1 VVMLGNM
8 ASPARAWTRPVS
20 HETLA
25 LAFAVADGL
34 AASPR
39 RLASRLLYDEQGAAL
54 FEKITELPEYYLTR
68 AEDEILARQAHA
80 IRETTGSS
88 TLIELGSGSS
98 TKTRHL
104 LDAWSAR
111 ADAQYVAVDVC
122 AEALDQAAVGLQDA
136 YPSLGLHQICGSFEH
151 AFAEFRAFSP
161 ATVAFLGSTIGN
173 FDERELNGFLDGLAE
188 ALNDGDH
195 LLLGIDLVKEKETL
209 EAAYDDASGVTA
221 EFTRNLFHRI
231 NRELGCEL
239 DVDSIEHVSWWNETL
254 ERIEIHAQF
263 RNKATIDLPQIGR
276 HFRIARGEWI
286 HTEISRKF
294 RASEMQT
301 RLARSGFAPVESFL
315 DEKEQFALLLARRD
329 SAYRPPHR
337 RSRLAS
343 ELRETRERTLELIAA
358 LPDTDLVEQ
367 HDPLMSPIV
376 WDLNHIANFEEQWL
390 DRACVL
396 AGTEE
401 RLRRDALYE
410 PTAHDRATRGSLELP
425 SVSASRDELTRT
437 RNRLEVLLQQ
447 TQGKSRT
454 PLLRDDFLF
463 HMLIQHEAQHT
474 ETILQTIGLIPER
487 TFEPSKRTSPL
498 TSERHLPST
507 MVRVPAGR
515 YGIGTDDRRYAYDN
529 ERPSHEVDLAAF
541 RIAISTVTNG
551 EFLGFIQAGG
561 YERAEFWSAE
571 GDAWRQES
579 RVRAPLHWIDH
590 ARGFREN
597 TYGRILQ
604 LDLLQ
609 PVIHICYFEAEAYAR
624 FRGARLPTEAEWEVA
639 ASADLETGGQR
650 RFPWGDCA
658 PQPEHADLGRHSF
671 APAPSGA
678 HPAGRSYFGCEDML
692 GSVWEW
698 TASEFAAWPGFHAWP
713 YAEYS
718 EIYFNKG
725 YKVLRGGSWAT
736 SPLAIRNTFRN
747 WDLPQRRQIMSG
759 LRLAADD

>member
-1 VVMLGNM
+1 M
-8 ASPARAWTRPVS
+8 
-20 HETLA
+20 A

-34 AASPR
+34 TATPR
-39 RLASRLLYDEQGAAL
+39 RLASRLLYDERGAAL

-68 AEDEILARQAHA
+68 AEDEILRHHAHA
-80 IRETTGSS
+80 IHETTGAS

-111 ADAQYVAVDVC
+111 DDAQYVAVDVC
-122 AEALDQAAVGLQDA
+122 AEALDQAAAGLQGA
-136 YPSLGLHQICGSFEH
+136 YPSLELHQICGSFEH
-151 AFAEFRAFSP
+151 AFAQFRAFSP

-173 FDERELNGFLDGLAE
+173 LDERELNAFIGGLAD
-188 ALNDGDH
+188 ALSDGDH
-195 LLLGIDLVKEKETL
+195 LLLGIDLVKEKEVL

-231 NRELGCEL
+231 NRELGCGL
-239 DVDSIEHVSWWNETL
+239 DVDSIDHISWWNESL

-263 RNKATIDLPQIGR
+263 RREAQIDLPQIGR
-276 HFRIARGEWI
+276 SFRIARGEWI

-294 RASEMQT
+294 RLGEMEA
-301 RLARSGFAPVESFL
+301 RLARSGFVPVESFL
-315 DEKEQFALLLARRD
+315 DQQRQFALILARREGAD
-329 SAYRPPHR
+329 SAR
-337 RSRLAS
+337 RQRTRLAG
-343 ELRETRERTLELIAA
+343 ELRETRARTLELIDVLPETA
-358 LPDTDLVEQ
+358 LLEQ

-390 DRACVL
+390 DRACDL
-396 AGTEE
+396 PATEE

-410 PTAHDRATRGSLELP
+410 AIAHSRASRGQLELP
-425 SVSASRDELTRT
+425 SAAASRHELTRT
-437 RNRLEVLLQQ
+437 RERLEALLQRAEGR
-447 TQGKSRT
+447 TRT

-463 HMLIQHEAQHT
+463 HMLIQHEAQHA
-474 ETILQTIGLIPER
+474 ETILQTIGLIPELVCDL
-487 TFEPSKRTSPL
+487 PQSTSPV
-498 TSERHLPST
+498 TSERHLRAE
-507 MVRVPAGR
+507 MVRIPAGR
-515 YGIGTDDRRYAYDN
+515 YRIGTDDRQRAYDN
-529 ERPSHEVDLAAF
+529 ERPCHEVDLGAF
-541 RIAISTVTNG
+541 RMAISPVTNG
-551 EFLGFIQAGG
+551 EFLAFVQSGG
-561 YERAEFWSAE
+561 YQSGEFWSTA
-571 GDAWRQES
+571 GDAWRQHS
-579 RVRAPLHWIDH
+579 RAQAPLRWIH
-590 ARGFREN
+590 HKQGFRESA
-597 TYGRILQ
+597 YGRVLP
-604 LDLLQ
+604 LDLRQ

-639 ASADLETGGQR
+639 ASADLETGDQR
-650 RFPWGDCA
+650 RFPWGDRA
-658 PQPEHADLGRHSF
+658 ASAEHADLGQRRF
-671 APAPSGA
+671 APATSAA

-698 TASEFAAWPGFHAWP
+698 TASEFAPWPGFHAWP

-718 EIYFNKG
+718 EVYFNKG